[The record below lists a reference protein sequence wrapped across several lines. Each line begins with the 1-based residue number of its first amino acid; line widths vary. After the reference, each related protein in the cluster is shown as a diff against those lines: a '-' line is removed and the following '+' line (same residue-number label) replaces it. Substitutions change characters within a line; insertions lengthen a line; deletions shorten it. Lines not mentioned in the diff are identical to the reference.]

1 MIKKRKTMC
10 ETKVYYVSKQVFS
23 SCLLVFFNYNYNLT
37 SPFKFLQHSKSFSY
51 WNIQSQIIDI
61 PNSFGIKINYNWWA
75 IL

>member
-37 SPFKFLQHSKSFSY
+37 SPFKFLLIETFNPKLL
-51 WNIQSQIIDI
+51 ISQIHL
-61 PNSFGIKINYNWWA
+61 G
-75 IL
+75 